1 MNEEKVVIDDK
12 WQLGL
17 GGSIGDR
24 NGSIQEVFKI
34 KYKRF
39 SDRLNI
45 GEVMIK
51 EGSVRNDSSVCA
63 SR

>member
-1 MNEEKVVIDDK
+1 MAAWVRWEH
-12 WQLGL
+12 WRQ
-17 GGSIGDR
+17 R

-39 SDRLNI
+39 SDRLNT
-45 GEVMIK
+45 GEVTIK